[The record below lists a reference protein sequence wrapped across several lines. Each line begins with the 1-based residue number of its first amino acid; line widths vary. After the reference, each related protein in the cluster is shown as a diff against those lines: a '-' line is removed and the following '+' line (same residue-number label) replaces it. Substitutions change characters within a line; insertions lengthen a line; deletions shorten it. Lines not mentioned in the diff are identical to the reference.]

1 MGQALMNGRFFLV
14 VLAGAMLL
22 AMVGCEP
29 PAPKISNTQAE
40 THQKEKDDRDGHYTR
55 SKN

>member
-1 MGQALMNGRFFLV
+1 MGQALMNHRFFLV

-22 AMVGCEP
+22 ATVGCEP
-29 PAPKISNTQAE
+29 PAPKISNNQAE
-40 THQKEKDDRDGHYTR
+40 THQKEKDDRDGHYNR